1 MDEEARIMELVSRL
15 RRDMPRNTSV
25 SELCNFVEILLTD
38 TVRVRTKLSA
48 NEKRK
53 RNTERVRRWRASQ
66 KNPFEDV

>member
-1 MDEEARIMELVSRL
+1 MDEEARIMELVFRL

-53 RNTERVRRWRASQ
+53 RNTERVRRWRVNQ
-66 KNPFEDV
+66 KNPFE